1 MKKVRIK
8 WGESYQICQ
17 LAIFVVLALHVVLL
31 ILTEAPTGDLTE
43 YLSLLCKENQMK
55 GAEGIQM
62 AVPCVLRQS
71 Q

>member
-1 MKKVRIK
+1 M
-8 WGESYQICQ
+8 
-17 LAIFVVLALHVVLL
+17 VLALHVVLL